1 MAKQMISRS
10 KPEKPERRSEKED
23 RKNSKRTRILFL
35 TVIIF
40 ATLFIPGQ
48 NFYQTLNPRFI
59 PPLTREI
66 NSYPVTH
73 DYPRV
78 LGNSSPQNISAE
90 SAIVI
95 DVDSGVPIF
104 QKNPNERLKPASTT
118 KIMTAIIALENYRQD
133 QILRVNILMT
143 EGAQMGLRTGDELT
157 VENLLKGTLIN
168 SGNDAAF
175 TLAESFPGGIEKFI
189 YSMNEK
195 ARELNMRNT
204 QFTNINGFDNEN
216 HYTTSID
223 LARLSVYALRNPL
236 FKRIVGTAED
246 NVSNIT
252 GTHWYPLKNVNQLLD
267 KVPGVKGVKT
277 GFTQEAGEC
286 LVAEVER
293 SGRRIVTVVL
303 KSTDRFG
310 ETKALIDWAFKET
323 YWERPSLK
331 TPEDN
336 I

>member
-1 MAKQMISRS
+1 MTSQS
-10 KPEKPERRSEKED
+10 KPEKPERRKSENDD
-23 RKNSKRTRILFL
+23 RKKSKRTKILFL
-35 TVIIF
+35 IFIIF
-40 ATLFIPGQ
+40 AILFIPGQ
-48 NFYQTLNPRFI
+48 NFYQTLNLHFT
-59 PPLTREI
+59 PPMMREI
-66 NSYPVTH
+66 SLYPVIH

-78 LGNSSPQNISAE
+78 LGNSSPPNISAE

-118 KIMTAIIALENYRQD
+118 KIMTAIIALENYKQE
-133 QILRVNILMT
+133 QVLKVNTLMT

-157 VENLLKGTLIN
+157 VGNLLKGTLIN

-175 TLAESFPGGIEKFI
+175 ALADNFPGGIEKFI

-195 ARELNMRNT
+195 AKELNMENT
-204 QFTNINGFDNEN
+204 HFANINGFDNEN

-236 FKRIVGTAED
+236 FKKIVGTTED
-246 NVSNIT
+246 NVSDTT
-252 GTHWYPLKNVNQLLD
+252 GTHWYPLKNVNQLLG
-267 KVPGVKGVKT
+267 KVPGVNGIKT

-286 LVAEVER
+286 LVAEIER
-293 SGRRIVTVVL
+293 FDRKIVTVVL

-310 ETKALIDWAFKET
+310 ETKALIDWVFKET
-323 YWERPSLK
+323 YWGKSNFQVPK
-331 TPEDN
+331 DN